1 MQVAGEGTVAYT
13 AYLAEPWRSRGWKI
27 KIFDRERNEEP
38 HITIIRGTAYWRW
51 GLRSQRFL
59 DREPDSR
66 EVPRALV
73 EFACE
78 NILLLSNAWN
88 MLHPHNPVV
97 SKEVLDE

>member
-27 KIFDRERNEEP
+27 KIFDRERNEGP

-66 EVPRALV
+66 EVPKALV